1 MSSGTESQSNNG
13 NDKENKVK
21 CPFPFCNNMYSHGNS
36 RSLKSHLHTIRGGG
50 YDSIHP
56 EGDPHWRQ
64 LEEFL
69 KVVTRPKNVDP
80 ATKNLRRAAAQD
92 RYYEKNKDRILEAS
106 RQRRLHVQSTLQVAK
121 SFIRTS
127 KEWDNKL
134 LITVEQRRALL
145 GELYGSEDTYLL
157 EAFVNIKD
165 PPTIDTFPR
174 LVTYFLLI
182 NQLPNILNVVP
193 NSTRMLDAIPG
204 SSHYR
209 KASSQ
214 LHPDKDPQDTSI
226 QSILNAAFDLW
237 RPILEDPELKDVLV
251 PEHDMQSTA
260 EFTAR
265 GEKYGTLSQMYY
277 CYMYAFN
284 TSAEVLTPPT
294 LCINGLRK
302 QLASNRNEVE
312 LIKRGMEGDKDIEEL
327 IETVL
332 PGGNEVGSMAQGAA
346 PGGDVGENSGQKK
359 GRKKKKQPD
368 LSETHRVVSGDSS
381 AMPLAGEGM
390 DKLSI
395 DPELHRMKH
404 LRRGTRPTP
413 YRS

>member
-21 CPFPFCNNMYSHGNS
+21 CPFPFCNNMYPHGNS
-36 RSLKSHLHTIRGGG
+36 RSLKLHLRTIRGGG

-80 ATKNLRRAAAQD
+80 ALKGLRRAAAQD

-106 RQRRLHVQSTLQVAK
+106 RQRRLRVQSTLQVAK

-127 KEWDNKL
+127 KERDNRL
-134 LITVEQRRALL
+134 LITLEQRRELL
-145 GELYGSEDTYLL
+145 GELYGSEDNYLL

-165 PPTIDTFPR
+165 PPTIDTFPH

-182 NQLPNILNVVP
+182 NQLPDILNVIP

-209 KASSQ
+209 KASTQ
-214 LHPDKDPQDTSI
+214 LHPDKDPEDRSI
-226 QSILNAAFDLW
+226 QSVLNAAFDLW
-237 RPILEDPELKDVLV
+237 RPILDDPELKDVLV
-251 PEHDMQSTA
+251 LEHDMQSAA
-260 EFTAR
+260 EFTCR

-284 TSAEVLTPPT
+284 TSAAVLTPPT

-302 QLASNRNEVE
+302 QLASNRNEEE
-312 LIKRGMEGDKDIEEL
+312 LIKRGMEGDKDVVEL

-332 PGGNEVGSMAQGAA
+332 PGGNEVGSIAQGAA
-346 PGGDVGENSGQKK
+346 PGGDVEENSGRKK

-368 LSETHRVVSGDSS
+368 LFETRRDTTEDSS
-381 AMPLAGEGM
+381 AMPPTGEGM
-390 DKLSI
+390 DELAL
-395 DPELHRMKH
+395 DPELHRTKRP
-404 LRRGTRPTP
+404 RRGIRPTA
-413 YRS
+413 YRC